1 MTDPKKTH
9 IYNVGKFF
17 VFPSSS
23 INDFNEDSGKYLK
36 HFIHKYNLLLLN
48 IFRLHIGSMECFDDD
63 KYLSSCSITDFPEH
77 NSEVKISMFNVLQFT
92 INQMIL
98 LMAKFN

>member
-1 MTDPKKTH
+1 
-9 IYNVGKFF
+9 
-17 VFPSSS
+17 
-23 INDFNEDSGKYLK
+23 
-36 HFIHKYNLLLLN
+36 
-48 IFRLHIGSMECFDDD
+48 MECFNDE
-63 KYLSSCSITDFPEH
+63 KYLPSCSITDFPEH